1 MPYLKAQTHSLKRCV
16 GVKLPMS
23 FLSARRSC
31 SRRALLAAIPVLA
44 LAGPALA
51 QEAAVPAITPPPP
64 LPPPPPPP
72 PIPPLSASQLIVA
85 VRTLNAADTHGLP
98 RQHFGPEDPSERV
111 TEALLRY
118 AKAVHVGRLASGDFL
133 NEWGV
138 RPPPYDPHADMA
150 AAVTADQLQTWLDSL
165 PPPYS
170 GYNALRRGLANYRA
184 IAAKGGWKPI
194 PAGPDFGLGENGPR
208 AAALRARLA
217 AEDPGVDAS
226 GPATIDADL
235 QQAVARAQRR
245 LGLKPD
251 GVVTAET
258 LTALNQPV
266 AQRVLQII
274 ANLERWRW
282 LPPTMPA
289 SRVQVNSGAAIVTL
303 FQDDRPVLSMKAV
316 SGRPGDETPML
327 FSKIHSVVLNPP
339 WNVPSSIATKELW
352 PKEKRNPG
360 YLARNGFV
368 VIKTE
373 GGSRLQQKPSR
384 SALGHYK
391 FDFDNPYGV
400 YLHDTPTQA
409 TFAHYGRQASHGCVR
424 LEKPKALA
432 EALLAN
438 DPKWTADTI
447 AAAVDKG
454 DTLRVRLT
462 DQVPVFI
469 FYWTAFASPDGS
481 MNFRSDPYNWDR
493 LLLQRIGVLDAPKV

>member
-1 MPYLKAQTHSLKRCV
+1 MPYLKDADSILTRFL

-23 FLSARRSC
+23 FSSARPTVH
-31 SRRALLAAIPVLA
+31 RRALLAAA
-44 LAGPALA
+44 PALA
-51 QEAAVPAITPPPP
+51 FAGSALAQPTPVLPPIAPAPPPP
-64 LPPPPPPP
+64 V
-72 PIPPLSASQLIVA
+72 PIPPLSSAELALAI
-85 VRTLNAADTHGLP
+85 RTLNAADTHGLP
-98 RQHFGPEDPSERV
+98 KQHFSRDDGAERI
-111 TEALLRY
+111 TDALLRY
-118 AKAVHVGRLASGDFL
+118 ARIVHTGRLAPGDFL

-138 RPPPYDPHADMA
+138 RPPAYDPRPDMA
-150 AAVTADQLQTWLDSL
+150 AAVTADRLEAWLDSL

-170 GYNALRRGLANYRA
+170 GYAALRRGLADYRA
-184 IAAKGGWKPI
+184 IAAKGGWKPV
-194 PAGPDFGLGENGPR
+194 PDGPDFGLDEKGPR

-217 AEDPGVDAS
+217 AEDPAVDAS
-226 GPATIDADL
+226 GPAVVDADL
-235 QQAVARAQRR
+235 QQAIARAQRR
-245 LGLKPD
+245 FGVKPN

-258 LTALNQPV
+258 LAALNQPV
-266 AQRVLQII
+266 GQRVLQII

-316 SGRPGDETPML
+316 SGKPGDETPML
-327 FSKIHSVVLNPP
+327 FSKIHSVVLDPP
-339 WNVPSSIATKELW
+339 WNVPTSIATKELW
-352 PKEKRNPG
+352 PKEKKNPG

-373 GGSRLQQKPSR
+373 SGVRLQQKPSK
-384 SALGHYK
+384 SALGHFK

-400 YLHDTPTQA
+400 YLHDTPTQS
-409 TFAHYGRQASHGCVR
+409 TFSRYGRQASHGCVR

-438 DPKWTADTI
+438 DPKWTPDAI
-447 AAAVDKG
+447 AAAVEKG

-462 DQVPVFI
+462 DPIPVFI

-481 MNFRSDPYNWDR
+481 MNFRSDPYGWDR

>member
-1 MPYLKAQTHSLKRCV
+1 MTRYP
-16 GVKLPMS
+16 GVKLSMS
-23 FLSARRSC
+23 SSSARPSWN
-31 SRRALLAAIPVLA
+31 RRTLLAAVATLTFA
-44 LAGPALA
+44 APALA
-51 QEAAVPAITPPPP
+51 QVAAVPTITPPPP
-64 LPPPPPPP
+64 APPPPPP
-72 PIPPLSASQLIVA
+72 LSAAQLALA
-85 VRTLNAADTHGLP
+85 VKTLNAADTHGLP
-98 RQHFGPEDPSERV
+98 RQHVSADDPPEQITD
-111 TEALLRY
+111 ALLRY
-118 AKAVHVGRLASGDFL
+118 AKAVHVGRLGLGDFL
-133 NEWGV
+133 PEWGV
-138 RPPPYDPHADMA
+138 RPPPYDPRADFA
-150 AAVTADQLQTWLDSL
+150 AAVTTDRLGAWLDSL

-170 GYNALRRGLANYRA
+170 GYNGLRRGLANYRA
-184 IAAKGGWKPI
+184 IAAKGGWKTVPD
-194 PAGPDFGLGENGPR
+194 GPDFGLGEKGPR

-226 GPATIDADL
+226 GPATVDADL
-235 QQAVARAQRR
+235 QQAISRAQRR
-245 LGLKPD
+245 FGLKPD

-258 LTALNQPV
+258 LAALNQPV
-266 AQRVLQII
+266 GQRVLQII

-303 FQDDRPVLSMKAV
+303 FQNDAPVLSMKAV

-368 VIKTE
+368 VIKTDG
-373 GGSRLQQKPSR
+373 GGSRLQQKPEK
-384 SALGHYK
+384 SALGRYK

-409 TFAHYGRQASHGCVR
+409 TFSRYGRQASHGCVR

-432 EALLAN
+432 EALLAS
-438 DPKWTADTI
+438 DPKWTPDAI
-447 AAAVDKG
+447 AAALDKG

-462 DQVPVFI
+462 EQVPVFI
-469 FYWTAFASPDGS
+469 FYWTAFAAPDGS
-481 MNFRSDPYNWDR
+481 MNFRADPYNWDR

>member
-1 MPYLKAQTHSLKRCV
+1 
-16 GVKLPMS
+16 MS
-23 FLSARRSC
+23 YPSARSTVH
-31 SRRALLAAIPVLA
+31 RRALLAAAPALVVAGSAFAQTPVL
-44 LAGPALA
+44 
-51 QEAAVPAITPPPP
+51 PPIPP
-64 LPPPPPPP
+64 LPPPPPPV
-72 PIPPLSASQLIVA
+72 PIPPFSPAQLALA
-85 VRTLNAADTHGLP
+85 VRTLNDADSHGLP
-98 RQHFGPEDPSERV
+98 RQHFSAADGADLI
-111 TEALLRY
+111 TEALIRY
-118 AKAVHVGRLASGDFL
+118 ARMVHAGRLSPGDFL

-138 RPPPYDPHADMA
+138 RPPPYDPRPDMA
-150 AAVTADQLQTWLDSL
+150 AAVTTDQLEAWLDSL

-170 GYNALRRGLANYRA
+170 GYAALRRSLAAYRA

-194 PAGPDFGLGENGPR
+194 PAGPDFGLGEKSPR

-217 AEDPGVDAS
+217 AEDAAVDAS
-226 GPATIDADL
+226 GPAAVDADL
-235 QQAVARAQRR
+235 QQAIARAQRR

-266 AQRVLQII
+266 GQRVLQIV

-282 LPPTMPA
+282 LPPTMP
-289 SRVQVNSGAAIVTL
+289 STRLQVNSGAAIVTL
-303 FQDDRPVLSMKAV
+303 FQNDRPVLSMKAV

-339 WNVPSSIATKELW
+339 WNVPTTIATKELW
-352 PKEKRNPG
+352 PKEKRSPG

-368 VIKTE
+368 VIKTD
-373 GGSRLQQKPSR
+373 GGVRLQQKPAK

-400 YLHDTPTQA
+400 YLHDTPTQS
-409 TFAHYGRQASHGCVR
+409 TFSHYGRQASHGCVR

-432 EALLAN
+432 EALLAT
-438 DPKWTADTI
+438 DPKWTPDAI

-462 DQVPVFI
+462 DQIPVFI

-481 MNFRSDPYNWDR
+481 MNFRSDPYGWDR